1 MTRVLKLMFTE
12 WLFSVVN
19 TDTVYELERQI
30 AKNYSIGGSC
40 IACQMIAMYKSV
52 HCAVLKMEH
61 FLGCP
66 CPSNTEY

>member
-30 AKNYSIGGSC
+30 AKNYSFGGSC
-40 IACQMIAMYKSV
+40 IACQNDSHVQKCTLCCIKNGTFSRMSMS
-52 HCAVLKMEH
+52 
-61 FLGCP
+61 
-66 CPSNTEY
+66 